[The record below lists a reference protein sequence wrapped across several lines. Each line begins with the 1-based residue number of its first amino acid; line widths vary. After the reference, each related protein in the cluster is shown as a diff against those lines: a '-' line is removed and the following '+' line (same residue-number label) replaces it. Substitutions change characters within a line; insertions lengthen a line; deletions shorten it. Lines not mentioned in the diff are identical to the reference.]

1 MTTRIRPELSKRNPF
16 WLDRHRYYELK
27 HFCLQYPLWKK
38 ELSILD
44 GCGSKS
50 KSIIGT
56 RLLTDI
62 SEPTFEKPE
71 ARLYFSN
78 RIAMVEQAAFDADPG
93 LMEYIL
99 RAVVGGYGYESLR
112 TKYDIPC
119 SKDTYYDLYRRFFW
133 LLSHSR
139 K

>member
-27 HFCLQYPLWKK
+27 RFCLQYPLWKK

-44 GCGSKS
+44 GFGSKS
-50 KSIIGT
+50 KSIIAT

-62 SEPTFEKPE
+62 SDPTFEKAE

>member
-1 MTTRIRPELSKRNPF
+1 MATRIRPELSKRNPF

-38 ELSILD
+38 ELAILD
-44 GCGSKS
+44 GFGSKS
-50 KSIIGT
+50 RSIIGT
-56 RLLTDI
+56 ILLTDI
-62 SEPTFEKPE
+62 SDPTFEKAE

>member
-44 GCGSKS
+44 GFGSKS
-50 KSIIGT
+50 RSIIGT

-62 SEPTFEKPE
+62 SDPTFEKAE

-78 RIAMVEQAAFDADPG
+78 RIAMVEQAAFDADPV

>member
-38 ELSILD
+38 ELSN
-44 GCGSKS
+44 
-50 KSIIGT
+50 
-56 RLLTDI
+56 
-62 SEPTFEKPE
+62 PTFEKAE

-78 RIAMVEQAAFDADPG
+78 RIAMVEQAAFDADPV

>member
-1 MTTRIRPELSKRNPF
+1 MATRISAELSRKNPF

-44 GCGSKS
+44 GFGCRS
-50 KSIIGT
+50 KSIIRT
-56 RLLTDI
+56 RFDSDI
-62 SEPTFEKPE
+62 SDPTFEKAE

-78 RIAMVEQAAFDADPG
+78 RIEIVESAAFDADPV
-93 LMEYIL
+93 LSDYIL

-119 SKDTYYDLYRRFFW
+119 SRDCYYDLYRRFFW

>member
-16 WLDRHRYYELK
+16 WLGRHRYYELK

-44 GCGSKS
+44 GFGSKS
-50 KSIIGT
+50 KSIIAT

-62 SEPTFEKPE
+62 SDPTFEKAE

>member
-27 HFCLQYPLWKK
+27 HFCLQYPFWKK

-44 GCGSKS
+44 GFWSKS

-56 RLLTDI
+56 RLLADI
-62 SEPTFEKPE
+62 SDPTFEKAE

-119 SKDTYYDLYRRFFW
+119 SKDIYYDLYRRFFW

>member
-44 GCGSKS
+44 GFGSKS
-50 KSIIGT
+50 RSIIGT

-62 SEPTFEKPE
+62 SDPTFEKAE

-78 RIAMVEQAAFDADPG
+78 RIQAGFQHHDR
-93 LMEYIL
+93 L
-99 RAVVGGYGYESLR
+99 SN
-112 TKYDIPC
+112 
-119 SKDTYYDLYRRFFW
+119 RRRN
-133 LLSHSR
+133 LPRRS
-139 K
+139 

>member
-1 MTTRIRPELSKRNPF
+1 MATRIRAELSRTNPF

-38 ELSILD
+38 ELSVLD
-44 GCGSKS
+44 GFGSRS
-50 KSIIGT
+50 RSIIRT
-56 RLLTDI
+56 RLDSDI
-62 SEPTFEKPE
+62 SDPTFEKAE
-71 ARLYFSN
+71 ARIYFSN
-78 RIAMVEQAAFDADPG
+78 RIAMVEQAAFDTDPG

-99 RAVVGGYGYESLR
+99 RGVVGGYGYESLR

-119 SKDTYYDLYRRFFW
+119 SKDSYYDLYRRFFW
-133 LLSHSR
+133 MLSHSR

>member
-44 GCGSKS
+44 GFGSKS

-62 SEPTFEKPE
+62 SDPTFEKAE

-119 SKDTYYDLYRRFFW
+119 SKDTYYDL
-133 LLSHSR
+133 
-139 K
+139 

>member
-44 GCGSKS
+44 GFGSKS
-50 KSIIGT
+50 RSIIGT
-56 RLLTDI
+56 RLLTAI
-62 SEPTFEKPE
+62 SDPTFEKTE

-93 LMEYIL
+93 L
-99 RAVVGGYGYESLR
+99 SL
-112 TKYDIPC
+112 I
-119 SKDTYYDLYRRFFW
+119 
-133 LLSHSR
+133 HI
-139 K
+139 

>member
-44 GCGSKS
+44 GFGSKS

-62 SEPTFEKPE
+62 SDPTFEKAE
-71 ARLYFSN
+71 GRLYFSN

-112 TKYDIPC
+112 MKHDIPC

>member
-44 GCGSKS
+44 GFGSKFR
-50 KSIIGT
+50 SIIGM

-62 SEPTFEKPE
+62 SDPTFEKAE